1 MSNEEKQELRQRKMI
16 MLARQQ
22 RVRVKNMVNY
32 MPSDEDISEILKE
45 FTIDLLL
52 TGGMYNY
59 IQIQG

>member
-52 TGGMYNY
+52 TGGMYNH
-59 IQIQG
+59 IH